1 MNSTGQSKQV
11 VNKLGRF
18 FPFFWIWACLLGL
31 FFLYTNQAKNFS
43 IQDHSFQLSVLPFL
57 LLSLLSLLVLGGIWI
72 LTAKILSSSFAI
84 PFRRALSL
92 DFLNYLPLFF
102 LLLFPLVSVH
112 YLNSADLILR
122 LKLLGIAA
130 LFSLVLLKGATVF
143 VLTKERPPIFVRH
156 IHKIA
161 SLPLRKKLVLLFVT
175 ALIFYGAG
183 SAILVTKGISFSGDE
198 PHYLLITHS
207 VIKDGDFDLSNN
219 YTDRDYA
226 TIMPPGV
233 RIAPHIAPGT
243 EGKYS
248 FHSPG
253 LSLLLLPF
261 YAIGS
266 LFERTTM
273 LLIIR
278 CGMGVFGALL
288 GLQIFLFARDEWR
301 KEGLAFGLWGLFSFT
316 SPVFFYSIHVYPEIL
331 VALFS
336 LTVFRLLRF
345 KRSFTKLHLLGLG
358 FLLSAIIWFHAV
370 KYVFILLPLFLYAF
384 WVLVIKQKLRW
395 EILYFLFF
403 PISLFGLHIAFSS
416 MFYNSVSP
424 FAVSIRGPSTMAES
438 VSYVRSLFMDIP
450 LRYRWETLCGYFL
463 DQRDGLLFYAPVY
476 LFAFLG
482 MIEMGKRKPRD
493 LVLILCLTGFY
504 ILNLAF
510 LTQRPAYAPQA
521 RTLVAVFWAMAV
533 FLGYFLAFNTKK
545 IFGYILSLFVFFSV
559 LATLLLLQTPRALY
573 QPTTAGE
580 TERAGLL
587 FLQLSNLHFSL
598 PECLPSF
605 LKVEGSFWLPNL
617 VWIALSVLFIVAYVL
632 TKKHAFSPKYSHF
645 LSGVMIG
652 LGVFYLW
659 FVFYPQT
666 VIVHPK
672 NITYPGGERVSFY
685 AYSRSA
691 RMTAPGVFDLVED
704 DRLYSFYFSSWRI
717 LPELRLDLDA
727 EGDVY
732 KAEVKYFDTTIFLEK
747 ISREVKTLRF
757 LPVPSYDLKTR
768 NLYHISI
775 YLENLSDADIQK
787 SPFRFSIQPIR

>member
-243 EGKYS
+243 GGKYS

-301 KEGLAFGLWGLFSFT
+301 KEDLAFGLWGLFSFT

-345 KRSFTKLHLLGLG
+345 KKSFTKLHLLGLG

-395 EILYFLFF
+395 EILYFLF
-403 PISLFGLHIAFSS
+403 
-416 MFYNSVSP
+416 Y
-424 FAVSIRGPSTMAES
+424 
-438 VSYVRSLFMDIP
+438 
-450 LRYRWETLCGYFL
+450 
-463 DQRDGLLFYAPVY
+463 QRDGLLFYAPVY